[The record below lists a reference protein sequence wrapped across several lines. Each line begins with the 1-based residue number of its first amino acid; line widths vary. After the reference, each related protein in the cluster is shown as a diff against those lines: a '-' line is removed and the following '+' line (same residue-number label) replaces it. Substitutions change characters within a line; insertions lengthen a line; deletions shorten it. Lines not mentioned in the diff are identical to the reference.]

1 LVTLVLLVILVLAVA
16 SPSSPA
22 AIFVPMDRRAVGDA
36 LEEIASLLE
45 LKGEN
50 PFRVRA
56 FANGARVVSGLAD
69 FDDRAARGTLMEV
82 KGIGQGLAT
91 EIEAL
96 LRRGASPMLEA
107 LRREVPEGLREIA
120 TVPGLGPKKAHALYE
135 LGIQSLAE
143 LEYACRQGRLA
154 GLKGFGAKTQE
165 KVLAALAARKRNAGL
180 LRRDEV
186 KALEALA
193 DAAARKVGGRAIAC
207 GAYRR
212 GEILDGFIQ
221 FVVTGPDR
229 MRTAD
234 AVMDSSMR
242 MGNGARIGIDSVCPE
257 EVAWQLILST
267 GPEEH
272 IKFLVQLLRDAGIAP
287 EGPHAFP
294 DEEAVYRRV
303 GLPFIPPELRG
314 DGSEIEV
321 ARAGKLPPLLERSA
335 LRGCVH
341 AHTTWSD
348 GSGTVAEMLDAAAA
362 AGLSWVGLSD
372 HSPTASYAGG
382 LTAER
387 LALQQAEIAA
397 EAAKRP
403 ALAVFKG
410 TECDILGDGG
420 LDYPPSVLDGFDFVV
435 ASVHSR
441 FTMPREEMTA
451 RVIRAIED
459 PHTTVLGHPTGR
471 LLLGRDGYA
480 LDVPGVLRAC
490 AREGVAVELNAH
502 PARLDLDPEWM
513 PLVKELGVVVSI
525 GPDAHEPAGF
535 GDLDHGVAVA
545 RRASLPPEKVL
556 NTRDAAGARVFFRAR
571 RRRAGGRP

>member
-1 LVTLVLLVILVLAVA
+1 
-16 SPSSPA
+16 
-22 AIFVPMDRRAVGDA
+22 MNRRAVADA
-36 LEEIASLLE
+36 LEEIASLME

-69 FDDRAARGTLMEV
+69 LEERAARGTLTEV
-82 KGIGQGLAT
+82 KGIGEGLAT
-91 EIEAL
+91 EIVAL
-96 LRRGASPMLEA
+96 LRGGSSPMLEA
-107 LRREVPEGLREIA
+107 LRREVPEGLRAIA
-120 TVPGLGPKKAHALYE
+120 TIPGLGPKKAAALYE
-135 LGIQSLAE
+135 MGIQSLAE

-154 GLKGFGAKTQE
+154 GLKGFGEKTQE

-186 KALEALA
+186 MALETLA
-193 DAAARKVGGRAIAC
+193 DEAARKVGGRALAC

-212 GEILDGFIQ
+212 GEILSEGLDLVVAARNPASALAAVLDSLPLDGAPELKH
-221 FVVTGPDR
+221 GNA
-229 MRTAD
+229 TA
-234 AVMDSSMR
+234 R
-242 MGNGARIGIDSVCPE
+242 LGNGATARVVACPLGARGIRTVE
-257 EVAWQLILST
+257 AT
-267 GPEEH
+267 GPEPH
-272 IKFLVQLLRDAGIAP
+272 GRAVLGLWIAANAGRP
-287 EGPHAFP
+287 MDQP
-294 DEEAVYRRV
+294 DEEALYAEA

-314 DGSEIEV
+314 DGSEIEL

-335 LRGCVH
+335 LRGAVH

-348 GSGTVAEMLDAAAA
+348 GSGTVAEMLDAAAE

-387 LALQQAEIAA
+387 VLLQQAEIGA

-403 ALAVFKG
+403 SLAVFKG

-451 RVIRAIED
+451 RVVRAVED

-471 LLLGRDGYA
+471 LLLGRDGYD
-480 LDVPGVLRAC
+480 LDVPEVLRAC

-502 PARLDLDPEWM
+502 PARLDLDPKWM

-535 GDLDHGVAVA
+535 ADLDHGVAVA
-545 RRASLPPEKVL
+545 RRAALPPGQVL
-556 NTRDAAGARVFFRAR
+556 NTRDAAGAREFFRAR
-571 RRRAGGRP
+571 RRGRPA